1 MLRIAALLWSGGL
14 YRGPEYILN
23 ITHEIAK
30 KHDIRCLKKRHVL
43 TLFHEN
49 KMPEGIQRH
58 PGNPQLNL
66 PELKGIPM

>member
-1 MLRIAALLWSGGL
+1 MLRVAALLWSGGL

-30 KHDIRCLKKRHVL
+30 KQHVL

-66 PELKGIPM
+66 PELKGIPMY